1 MTPLITKGQRHFRFC
16 TTPVFLDGQMGLLE
30 LWSALL
36 SEALQAKVSFVQ
48 RRSYQAIVTLL
59 KSKEADAAWLCGYP
73 YVLNRDFLDLI
84 AVTVYNGASLY
95 KSYLVVNSSDKST
108 KTIKD
113 LGQTVF
119 AYSDPLSNSGF
130 LVPRHILLTAV
141 ISPDQFFRKTFFT
154 YSHQKVIQAVQE
166 RVADAGAVDSYVWET
181 LAQQHAAAVSG
192 MRVTWRSER
201 YGFPPIVVRKGL
213 PIDTTSRLKRSLL
226 AMSESEEGQAILT
239 QLNLQGFT
247 APLPALYDS
256 IHRMARTSHV
266 A

>member
-1 MTPLITKGQRHFRFC
+1 MTPLIAKGRRHFRFC

-30 LWSALL
+30 RWSALL

-73 YVLNRDFLDLI
+73 FVLNRDFLDLI
-84 AVTVYNGASLY
+84 AVPVYNGASLY
-95 KSYLVVNSSDKST
+95 QSNLVVNSSDKST

-130 LVPRHILLTAV
+130 LVPRHILLTAG

-181 LAQQHAAAVSG
+181 LAHQHAAAVAG
-192 MRVTWRSER
+192 MRVTWRSES

-213 PIDTTSRLKRSLL
+213 PNDTTSRLKRSLL

-247 APLPALYDS
+247 TPPPVLYDS

>member
-30 LWSALL
+30 RWSALL

-84 AVTVYNGASLY
+84 AVPVYNGASLY
-95 KSYLVVNSSDKST
+95 QSYLVVNSSDKST

-130 LVPRHILLTAV
+130 LVPRHILLTAG

-154 YSHQKVIQAVQE
+154 YSHQKLSRQFRNELQMQALWT
-166 RVADAGAVDSYVWET
+166 AM
-181 LAQQHAAAVSG
+181 SG
-192 MRVTWRSER
+192 
-201 YGFPPIVVRKGL
+201 
-213 PIDTTSRLKRSLL
+213 KRSPSNTRQQCQGCELHGALSAMDSHPLL
-226 AMSESEEGQAILT
+226 YVRDFLLT
-239 QLNLQGFT
+239 QRVG
-247 APLPALYDS
+247 
-256 IHRMARTSHV
+256 
-266 A
+266 